1 MKAYG
6 RLLLSTLLAL
16 GPCLASAQV
25 PVSAATQHET
35 FLSSPDARLVRNKKL
50 VYDFWREVV
59 DAGQIDQIDKYVAE
73 NYIQHNPNVAT
84 GRRALAEQIA
94 RNVKRQAAQAQIKA
108 PVVAIVAEGN
118 LVVVSLV
125 SELPDPADSSK
136 KYTTTWFDMFRIEN
150 GKIVEHWD
158 SALKLP

>member
-1 MKAYG
+1 MKPY
-6 RLLLSTLLAL
+6 RRILLCTLLAMA
-16 GPCLASAQV
+16 PCLASAQV
-25 PVSAATQHET
+25 PVSAIPQHES
-35 FLSSPDARLVRNKKL
+35 FLSSPDVKLARNKKL

-59 DAGQIDQIDKYVAE
+59 DAGQVDQVDKYVAD

-94 RNVKRQAAQAQIKA
+94 KNVKRQTAQPQIKA
-108 PVVAIVAEGN
+108 PLVSIVAEGN

-125 SELPDPADSSK
+125 SELPDPSDSSK

-150 GKIVEHWD
+150 GKIAEHWD
-158 SALKLP
+158 SAARLP

>member
-118 LVVVSLV
+118 LVVVS
-125 SELPDPADSSK
+125 PIDSGG
-136 KYTTTWFDMFRIEN
+136 R
-150 GKIVEHWD
+150 
-158 SALKLP
+158 

>member
-1 MKAYG
+1 MPD
-6 RLLLSTLLAL
+6 RSTRSTSML
-16 GPCLASAQV
+16 PKTTSSTI
-25 PVSAATQHET
+25 PTQQ
-35 FLSSPDARLVRNKKL
+35 P
-50 VYDFWREVV
+50 
-59 DAGQIDQIDKYVAE
+59 
-73 NYIQHNPNVAT
+73 P

-150 GKIVEHWD
+150 GKIAEHWD
-158 SALKLP
+158 SALRLP

>member
-84 GRRALAEQIA
+84 GRRALAEHGISVAAFQAECKRRGLPTYLRATRGDDIDA
-94 RNVKRQAAQAQIKA
+94 ACGQLANRQADGSTLVPLRVARRAAA
-108 PVVAIVAEGN
+108 PA
-118 LVVVSLV
+118 
-125 SELPDPADSSK
+125 
-136 KYTTTWFDMFRIEN
+136 
-150 GKIVEHWD
+150 
-158 SALKLP
+158 